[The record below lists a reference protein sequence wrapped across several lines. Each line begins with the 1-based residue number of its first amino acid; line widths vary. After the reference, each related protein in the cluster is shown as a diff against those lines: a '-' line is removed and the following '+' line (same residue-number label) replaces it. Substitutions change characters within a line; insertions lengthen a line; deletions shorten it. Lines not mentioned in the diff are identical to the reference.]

1 MNRLFKDLQDHRLD
15 RWLAAELIKGLKQ
28 LPELQFKVQGYI
40 EGCTRD
46 AIAPR
51 GRAILHMISRHF
63 DLDRHRGALLTSQG
77 IFQIELSDDS
87 VKGLQ
92 EFSGQISSIK

>member
-1 MNRLFKDLQDHRLD
+1 MTPLLRVVD
-15 RWLAAELIKGLKQ
+15 
-28 LPELQFKVQGYI
+28 
-40 EGCTRD
+40 
-46 AIAPR
+46 
-51 GRAILHMISRHF
+51 RAILHMISRHF